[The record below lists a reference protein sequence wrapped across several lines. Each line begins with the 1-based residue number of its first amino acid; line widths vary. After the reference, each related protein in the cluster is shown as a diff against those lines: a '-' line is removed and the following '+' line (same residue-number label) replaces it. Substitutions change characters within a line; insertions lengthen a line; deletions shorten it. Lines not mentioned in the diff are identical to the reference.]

1 MIEPGRSAGVHWSD
15 RPEGGGRF
23 ALWLLRTIALRG
35 GRRLARLILHPVTWY
50 FYLRRAHEREA
61 SRAFLSRV
69 WGRPARPREV
79 LRHLHAYAA
88 TTLDRVFLL
97 TDRHRPFEVRVE
109 GLDALRARLD
119 PRRGILLLGAHLGS
133 FEVLRALPHGRG
145 DLDVRV
151 VLDTRKTP
159 AMTELL
165 HGLDPD
171 LARRVIDASRPG
183 PELVFAMDRALR
195 QGALVAVLGDRA
207 RPHEQTVAVDFL
219 GAPARFPTAPFL
231 VAALVKV
238 PVILCLGL
246 YRGGA
251 RYDLSFE
258 PFADALTLT
267 RERREDELREVVQ
280 RYARRLEAVVR
291 EDPYNWFNFY
301 DFWADADPDAGDHP
315 RS

>member
-1 MIEPGRSAGVHWSD
+1 MIEPGRSASAHWSD

-23 ALWLLRTIALRG
+23 AMWLIRAVALHG
-35 GRRLARLILHPVTWY
+35 GRRLARLILYPVTLY
-50 FYLRRAHEREA
+50 FYLRRAPEREA
-61 SRAFLSRV
+61 SRAFLSRAL
-69 WGRPARPREV
+69 GRPARVREV
-79 LRHLHAYAA
+79 LRHLYAYAA
-88 TTLDRVFLL
+88 TTLDRVYLL
-97 TDRHRPFEVRVE
+97 TDRHRPFSIRIE

-119 PRRGILLLGAHLGS
+119 PQRGILLLGAHVGS

-159 AMTELL
+159 AMTDLL
-165 HGLDPD
+165 HSLDPE

-207 RPHEQTVAVDFL
+207 RLHEHTVVVDFL

-238 PVILCLGL
+238 PVILCWGL

-251 RYDLSFE
+251 RYDLAFE
-258 PFADALTLT
+258 PFADTLALT
-267 RERREDELREVVQ
+267 REHRETELQAVVQ
-280 RYARRLEAVVR
+280 RYAQRLEAVVR

-301 DFWADADPDAGDHP
+301 DFWADAGVPPGAP
-315 RS
+315 A